1 MQDRK
6 ICIWIPTF
14 ALHLIFY
21 LERYRLREKTKYLK
35 KEFKNEIV
43 MGGKSFKSQVCKG
56 DPGLTPPK

>member
-1 MQDRK
+1 MQTV
-6 ICIWIPTF
+6 W
-14 ALHLIFY
+14 
-21 LERYRLREKTKYLK
+21 EKTKYLK